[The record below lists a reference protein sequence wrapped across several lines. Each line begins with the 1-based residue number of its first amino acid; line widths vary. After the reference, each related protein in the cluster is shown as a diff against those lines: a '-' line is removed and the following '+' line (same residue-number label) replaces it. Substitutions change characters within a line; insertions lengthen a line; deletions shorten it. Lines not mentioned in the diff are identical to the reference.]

1 LRLAGE
7 NNKIGYRDKVSLFS
21 RGRYFMQI
29 TRQADYAVRA
39 VLHLARAGNAERS
52 ATSAVAKEQNIPPSF
67 LAKIISQLSIA
78 GLLHT
83 SRGARGGVTLARDP
97 REITLLEVIEAID
110 GPIQLNECVQ
120 GEGVCS
126 FEDNCP
132 IRSVWCDAQDEL
144 VTRLKRTNFAELM
157 AKPA

>member
-1 LRLAGE
+1 
-7 NNKIGYRDKVSLFS
+7 
-21 RGRYFMQI
+21 MQI

-39 VLHLARAGNAERS
+39 VLHLARVGNAERS
-52 ATSAVAKEQNIPPSF
+52 ATSSVAKEQNIPPSF

-97 REITLLEVIEAID
+97 KEITLLEVIEAID

-120 GEGVCS
+120 EQGVCS

-132 IRSVWCDAQDEL
+132 IRSVWCNAQDEL
-144 VTRLKRTNFAELM
+144 VTRLRNTNFGDMLAQ
-157 AKPA
+157 PT